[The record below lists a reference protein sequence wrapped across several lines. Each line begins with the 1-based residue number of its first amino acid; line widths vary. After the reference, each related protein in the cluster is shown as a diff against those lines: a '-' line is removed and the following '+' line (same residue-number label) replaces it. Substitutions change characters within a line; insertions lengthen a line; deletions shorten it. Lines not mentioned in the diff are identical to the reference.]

1 MARNESLRVAL
12 VSLGCPK
19 NLVDSEKMLAQL
31 ASGGCI
37 VGAPMAEADVIVVN
51 TCGFLAAAR
60 KESLEVIAEA
70 LRHKHTGR
78 AQRVVVA
85 GCLVNRD
92 AERLYDLAKG
102 IDAIVGVNNR
112 DELPA
117 AVRHKGRI
125 TKIDSVTLP
134 SGRGS
139 KTCNLN
145 DDAGRFRLTPRHT
158 AYLRIAE
165 GCSHK
170 CSFCTIPAI
179 RGPFRSKL
187 PRTVLAEAREL
198 IADGARELNVIAQD
212 TTTYGTDLCTGEKTT
227 AHLLRELDKLDGLR
241 WIRLM
246 YTYPRRFSKSL
257 IDTIA
262 ECERIVPYV
271 DLPLQH
277 ISDPILRRMGRGV
290 TRGGIESLLK
300 QIRKRIPG
308 VAIRTT
314 FIVGFPGETD
324 KQFTELLEFAKAF
337 HFDALGVFAFSPEQ
351 GTPAAKMHR
360 QVPENVKAD
369 RVEAVMLAQRQIAFA
384 AGKRKSGQ
392 DIDILI
398 DGIDPAGRCVGR
410 HAGQAPDID
419 GICYLTKPQKVGT
432 FVQGKVVGSEGYDLI
447 VKIDD

>member
-1 MARNESLRVAL
+1 M
-12 VSLGCPK
+12 
-19 NLVDSEKMLAQL
+19 
-31 ASGGCI
+31 
-37 VGAPMAEADVIVVN
+37 
-51 TCGFLAAAR
+51 
-60 KESLEVIAEA
+60 
-70 LRHKHTGR
+70 
-78 AQRVVVA
+78 VVA

-92 AERLYDLAKG
+92 AERLYELAEG

-117 AVRHKGRI
+117 AVRHSRRV
-125 TKIDSVTLP
+125 TKIDPVTLGT
-134 SGRGS
+134 GRGS
-139 KTCNLN
+139 KACDLN
-145 DDAGRFRLTPRHT
+145 DAGRFRLTPRHT

-165 GCSHK
+165 GCSQK
-170 CSFCTIPAI
+170 CTFCTIPAI
-179 RGPFRSKL
+179 RGPFRSKS
-187 PRTVLAEAREL
+187 PQAVLAEAQEL

-212 TTTYGTDLCTGEKTT
+212 TTTYGTDLPTKGKTT

-241 WIRLM
+241 RIRLM
-246 YTYPRRFSKSL
+246 YTYPRRFSRSL

-262 ECERIVPYV
+262 ECRHVVPYV

-290 TRGGIESLLK
+290 TRGGIESLLE

-324 KQFTELLEFAKAF
+324 KQFAELLEFVEAF

-351 GTPAAKMHR
+351 GTPASQMRR
-360 QVPENVKAD
+360 QVPEGVKAG
-369 RVEAVMLAQRQIAFA
+369 RAEAVMLAQRQIAFA
-384 AGKRKSGQ
+384 AAKRKLGQ
-392 DIDILI
+392 DIEILV

-410 HAGQAPDID
+410 HAGQAPDVD

-447 VKIDD
+447 VEIDD